1 MNDHAPDRSPPTGK
15 RSLTR
20 RRVLARV
27 AGLGIGATLANTAL
41 GAFSSAVVAKQN
53 PGGTPM
59 VTKATP
65 ITGNSGS
72 VTTQDGTRL
81 FYTVRFDSLTRDL
94 ATGTTSLFGANQARI

>member
-1 MNDHAPDRSPPTGK
+1 MNDHAPDRSPPTGM

-27 AGLGIGATLANTAL
+27 AGLGIGASLANTAL

-59 VTKATP
+59 VTNAKSV
-65 ITGNSGS
+65 TGNSGY
-72 VTTQDGTRL
+72 VPTQDRTRI
-81 FYTVRFDSLTRDL
+81 FYKDWGSWQPVVFSHGWPLNGDAWDGQS
-94 ATGTTSLFGANQARI
+94 